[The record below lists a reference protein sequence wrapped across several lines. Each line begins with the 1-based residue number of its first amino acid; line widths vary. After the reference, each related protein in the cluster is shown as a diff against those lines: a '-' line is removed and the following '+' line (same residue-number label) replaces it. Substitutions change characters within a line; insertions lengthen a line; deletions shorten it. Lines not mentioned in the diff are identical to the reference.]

1 LNAKWEQEK
10 KVLVKIVLIDETE
23 KIVGELDVPEDL

>member
-1 LNAKWEQEK
+1 LNAKWKQEK